1 MSADIFGPV
10 FAGGIALMFIGVIS
24 AFVVAQMI
32 EATDSYDDLANE
44 AFDALNKEF
53 DVEVESRESRG
64 EEEVKDSVVKEDTT
78 GGVIFTDD

>member
-1 MSADIFGPV
+1 
-10 FAGGIALMFIGVIS
+10 MFIGVIS